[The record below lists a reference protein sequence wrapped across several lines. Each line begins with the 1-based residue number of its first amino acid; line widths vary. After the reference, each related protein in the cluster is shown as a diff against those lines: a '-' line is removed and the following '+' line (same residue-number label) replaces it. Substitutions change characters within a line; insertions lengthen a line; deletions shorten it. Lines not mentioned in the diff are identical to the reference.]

1 MKNEVRARRE
11 RLKVFVNDEERAR
24 IAERAE
30 AAGLSLS
37 AFLKAA
43 ARGARF
49 RDPKVNLEIV
59 RELAVANRD
68 QARLGNLL
76 KLALSEPGLI
86 RRSADVERLIRE
98 IRSAQD
104 RLAETIERL

>member
-1 MKNEVRARRE
+1 MKGDDRARRE

-43 ARGARF
+43 AVGARF
-49 RDPKVNLEIV
+49 RNPRVNLEVV
-59 RELAVANRD
+59 RALAAVNRD

-76 KLALSEPGLI
+76 KLALSEPGLVG
-86 RRSADVERLIRE
+86 RSADVERLIRQ
-98 IRSAQD
+98 IRSAQE
-104 RLAETIERL
+104 RLAEAVQRL